1 MEEEMANYTEPGVCL
16 LSVSREC
23 RNGQYRGIGH
33 TIGDFFGIILSSTNL
48 TPTDY
53 PNR

>member
-1 MEEEMANYTEPGVCL
+1 MEEEMANYTEPVVCL
-16 LSVSREC
+16 RSVSREC

-33 TIGDFFGIILSSTNL
+33 SIGDFLGIILSSTTS
-48 TPTDY
+48 TPTHY